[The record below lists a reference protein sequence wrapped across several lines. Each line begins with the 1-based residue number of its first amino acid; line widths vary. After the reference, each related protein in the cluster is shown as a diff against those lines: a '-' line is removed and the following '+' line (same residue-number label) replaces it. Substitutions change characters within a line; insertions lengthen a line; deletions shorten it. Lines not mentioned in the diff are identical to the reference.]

1 MSGLASLPSPRF
13 QAWPRV
19 PQPCVLAWQG
29 EPCEPCPALFQ
40 HQEEDSHVVALPGP
54 PGKKGEPGP
63 PGFGLPGKHVSSGA
77 RGGGMLAEYVERGAG
92 AAWITRL
99 PSQWGADGSVK
110 RGWCLC
116 PLLWGAG
123 AQHGQVCRKNTT
135 LGLDRSGF
143 KVQLCLLLAL

>member
-1 MSGLASLPSPRF
+1 M
-13 QAWPRV
+13 
-19 PQPCVLAWQG
+19 
-29 EPCEPCPALFQ
+29 
-40 HQEEDSHVVALPGP
+40 VALPGP

-77 RGGGMLAEYVERGAG
+77 RGGGMLAGYVERGAG

-116 PLLWGAG
+116 PQRELGHSMVRCAERTPPWG
-123 AQHGQVCRKNTT
+123 
-135 LGLDRSGF
+135 
-143 KVQLCLLLAL
+143 